1 MSIRL
6 MSKVYQMKAIDLIS
20 EKGRRVLGSTVKAVL
35 LALADHSSDDGENVY
50 PSVELLS
57 DKTGFS
63 CQTVIT
69 TLSALRK
76 SRVIISVGTSR
87 HGTNEY
93 KINID
98 SEILNDRC
106 ERYNEG
112 KATLPQE
119 KIQSKATLSDEVKP
133 LYDESKAALLKP
145 LVNHHIK
152 QKAAAPQISSF
163 SYFGDSKI
171 IEVVDAFNHYF
182 KIDPPFKGGS
192 GYTKWIKDAKTFLS
206 ICGDGNI
213 KYIMA
218 DVYKAWK
225 GEDFTVYDI
234 GSIVKLARVVIARRK
249 DVEKLIDANG
259 NVVEMI

>member
-1 MSIRL
+1 MKKGFESPNYTQVPNDLFELEMAKMGYAELKVVLAIMRQTVGYHRKKVRYS
-6 MSKVYQMKAIDLIS
+6 MSKLAKMTGLTTQGVRDGAEKAIENGYIIRTKDGGVTQWELNIDEPNPQVTLPPDD
-20 EKGRRVLGSTVKAVL
+20 EKGKE
-35 LALADHSSDDGENVY
+35 ALPPSIKEKRFKEKSS
-50 PSVELLS
+50 
-57 DKTGFS
+57 
-63 CQTVIT
+63 
-69 TLSALRK
+69 
-76 SRVIISVGTSR
+76 
-87 HGTNEY
+87 
-93 KINID
+93 
-98 SEILNDRC
+98 
-106 ERYNEG
+106 
-112 KATLPQE
+112 
-119 KIQSKATLSDEVKP
+119 
-133 LYDESKAALLKP
+133 
-145 LVNHHIK
+145 
-152 QKAAAPQISSF
+152 APQISSF

-218 DVYKAWK
+218 DVYKVWK

-259 NVVEMI
+259 NIVEMI